1 MAVHDAKIKSTA
13 KDSTTGIG
21 GPHTKG
27 VTANSH
33 KVPVKKANS
42 STQTQTVE
50 APDAFANQ
58 NGTFTIG
65 LKRKNVSNKNL
76 PDPVRPDN
84 TLLTTPRRAPPNVIA
99 SKTTFL
105 TPRKALVL
113 NNLPED
119 RVRMANQWWNNMENF
134 NVIVDRI

>member
-1 MAVHDAKIKSTA
+1 MEVHDAKIKSTA

-21 GPHTKG
+21 GPHIKD
-27 VTANSH
+27 VTGNFH
-33 KVPVKKANS
+33 KVPVKKGNS
-42 STQTQTVE
+42 SIQTQIAE
-50 APDAFANQ
+50 ALDVFANQ

-65 LKRKNVSNKNL
+65 LKLKNVSSKNR

-84 TLLTTPRRAPPNVIA
+84 TLLTTLRHAPLNVTA

-105 TPRKALVL
+105 TPLKELVL

-119 RVRMANQWWNNMENF
+119 LVQMASQQWNNMENF
-134 NVIVDRI
+134 NVIAARI